1 MPPPP
6 GARPNSLLIFGPRPF
21 DVRARAAEAR
31 SEERP
36 EPTFVGEDAPQDR
49 NEGGRDAA
57 ASGRW
62 EKINGLLTAC
72 APDTSPKRRSRLRF
86 SVTRT
91 SPACAKPASG
101 EGEVKRWCG
110 GGRRSGGPP
119 EIDTGRKKSRNVFPG
134 PAETAPVNGRLDQH
148 EGATMAKAGAVPS
161 CAAGRA
167 PGDRKKRALR
177 ARSVA
182 VTCQPRREFAI
193 PYPVMVGARAGTVG
207 VDGGRGA
214 TGLTAR
220 RGAL

>member
-1 MPPPP
+1 VPPPP

-101 EGEVKRWCG
+101 EGEVKSSCG
-110 GGRRSGGPP
+110 GARRSGGPR
-119 EIDTGRKKSRNVFPG
+119 EIDTRRNKMRNVLPG
-134 PAETAPVNGRLDQH
+134 PAETALVNGRLDEQK
-148 EGATMAKAGAVPS
+148 GVTMAEARAVPS
-161 CAAGRA
+161 CASGGARF
-167 PGDRKKRALR
+167 DRNKRALR

-193 PYPVMVGARAGTVG
+193 PYSVMVGARAGKVG
-207 VDGGRGA
+207 AEGGRGA
-214 TGLTAR
+214 AGLAAR